1 MVAGAGAASFDE
13 HPTIASMML
22 NVGMTMRMI
31 KNYPTSTDNQIIS
44 KANNQILSKAKA
56 PKRGLPAGSAF
67 LVSTRA
73 SGPVFALNLATLS
86 HERSK
91 PDKRCSLGGRDLVL
105 VAKNVGQPID
115 LGNQPRA
122 FRVVAFGQPRDRL
135 NFHQGRPGL
144 SCNGNHG
151 TGCHSQNCLSAQS
164 AHLH

>member
-1 MVAGAGAASFDE
+1 VVAGAGAASFDE

-44 KANNQILSKAKA
+44 KAKA

-67 LVSTRA
+67 LVSTHA

-91 PDKRCSLGGRDLVL
+91 PDKPSSLGGRDLVL

-135 NFHQGRPGL
+135 TFHQGRPGL
-144 SCNGNHG
+144 SCNGNHC